1 MLWYSP
7 TSMSGKNSERR
18 SQKRIAAKVPVTIK
32 SSDGAVQT
40 GGYTRDLSSSGIFLY
55 ADAEINAGTE
65 LEIVLVLPPEL
76 TGGEQ
81 RWACCQALV
90 ARVENKSDGGTFG
103 VAATIRRFEF
113 LPEIPT

>member
-1 MLWYSP
+1 MNE
-7 TSMSGKNSERR
+7 KNSERR
-18 SQKRIAAKVPVTIK
+18 SEKRIAAKVPVTVK
-32 SSDGAVQT
+32 SSDGIVQT

-55 ADAEINAGTE
+55 ADAEISSGSD

-81 RWACCQALV
+81 RWACCQASV
-90 ARVENKSDGGTFG
+90 ARVEKEIDGGPFG
-103 VAATIRRFEF
+103 FAATIRRFEF

>member
-1 MLWYSP
+1 MAE
-7 TSMSGKNSERR
+7 KNSERR
-18 SQKRIAAKVPVTIK
+18 SQKRIATKVPVTIK
-32 SSDGAVQT
+32 STDGAIQT
-40 GGYTRDLSSSGIFLY
+40 SGYTRDLSSSGIFLY
-55 ADAEINAGTE
+55 ADANIDSGSE

-81 RWACCQALV
+81 RWACCQASV
-90 ARVENKSDGGTFG
+90 ARVENKGNGGPLG